1 MANVQLLDGDDLHQ
15 ALDADDVQVFR
26 YQLNRIG
33 YSLIMG
39 LGGLLLAGAGAVWWQ
54 SALSTIW
61 WRVAFTALGT
71 LGLGLAIYAAYWY
84 AFAQTRFV
92 GVSERKLFIGR
103 RGKAWS
109 VDWSMLDAETLGFD
123 QMNATTM
130 NGVLDV
136 HVGGQQLE
144 LYLYNAYVF
153 LEDIQG
159 FMFSLLKR
167 LQEKQHPVDE
177 PAAEVVADP

>member
-15 ALDADDVQVFR
+15 ALDAGDVQVFH

-39 LGGLLLAGAGAVWWQ
+39 LGALLLAGAGGVWFQ
-54 SALSTIW
+54 TSLATLL
-61 WRVAFTALGT
+61 WRVAFTVLGT

-84 AFAQTRFV
+84 AFSQTRFV
-92 GVSERKLFIGR
+92 GVSDHKLIIGR

-109 VDWSMLDAETLGFD
+109 VDWSLLDAESLGFE
-123 QMNATTM
+123 QLNATTM

-136 HVGGQQLE
+136 HAGGQHIE
-144 LYLYNAYVF
+144 LHLYNAYVF

-159 FMFSLLKR
+159 FMFTLLKC
-167 LQEKQHPVDE
+167 LQQQQHPADE
-177 PAAEVVADP
+177 PADEAVTEA